1 MQERDFFEERP
12 ETKTHTLMCP
22 HCSQENQYELHWLMR
37 RKKQRL
43 PPNADARD
51 SAQFEKAR
59 SYMLRQDDMVGC
71 KNVRCRKRF
80 EVAGI
85 QSVAFVQ
92 DVPNDS
98 IENRTARIRAAFDR
112 RAGQGTKGVN

>member
-1 MQERDFFEERP
+1 MQERDFYEERP
-12 ETKTHTLMCP
+12 ETKTHMLMCP
-22 HCSQENQYELHWLMR
+22 HCNQENEYQLNWLTR

-43 PPNADARD
+43 PPNADAKDR
-51 SAQFEKAR
+51 AQFEKAR
-59 SYMLRQDDMVGC
+59 SYMLRRDDVVGC
-71 KNVRCRKRF
+71 KNIRCRKRF

-98 IENRTARIRAAFDR
+98 MENRIARLKANFDR
-112 RAGQGTKGVN
+112 RAGEGTKRVN

>member
-12 ETKTHTLMCP
+12 ETKNHTLVCP
-22 HCSQENQYELHWLMR
+22 NCGQENEYQLNWLVR
-37 RKKQRL
+37 RKKQRI
-43 PPNADARD
+43 PPSADARD
-51 SAQFEKAR
+51 RAQFEKAQ
-59 SYMLRQDDMVGC
+59 SYMVRRDDMVAC
-71 KNVRCRKRF
+71 KNIRCRKRF

-98 IENRTARIRAAFDR
+98 VENRAARVRAAFDR
-112 RAGQGTKGVN
+112 RAVLGTKGVN